1 MNSRTLAA
9 AALTLLS
16 AWLLWQGL
24 SAVIMITGRGSP
36 LGDALLQPPTS
47 LIRILGASIIL
58 IGALLAL
65 AQRAGGALLAAVG
78 TVLFL
83 LLPVLMAASGVDS
96 NMWMDEAIF
105 SAVLIALTIALFVI
119 KRRKA

>member
-1 MNSRTLAA
+1 MNSRILAA

-65 AQRAGGALLAAVG
+65 TQRAGGALLAAVG

-83 LLPVLMAASGVDS
+83 LLPVLMAASGADS
-96 NMWMDEAIF
+96 DMWMDEAIF

>member
-1 MNSRTLAA
+1 MNTRMLAA
-9 AALTLLS
+9 AALSLLS

-24 SAVIMITGRGSP
+24 SAVIIITGRGSP

-47 LIRILGASIIL
+47 LIRILGASIVL

-83 LLPVLMAASGVDS
+83 LLPVLMAASGADS
-96 NMWMDEAIF
+96 GMWMDEAIF
-105 SAVLIALTIALFVI
+105 SALLIGLTIALFVI

>member
-1 MNSRTLAA
+1 MNTRMLAA
-9 AALTLLS
+9 AALSLLS

-83 LLPVLMAASGVDS
+83 LLPVLMAASGADPA
-96 NMWMDEAIF
+96 MWMDEAIF
-105 SAVLIALTIALFVI
+105 SALLIVLTIALFVI

>member
-1 MNSRTLAA
+1 MNTRMLAA
-9 AALTLLS
+9 AALSLLS

-47 LIRILGASIIL
+47 LIRILGASIVL

-83 LLPVLMAASGVDS
+83 LLPVLMAASGADS
-96 NMWMDEAIF
+96 GMWMDEAIF
-105 SAVLIALTIALFVI
+105 SALLIGLTIALFVI

>member
-1 MNSRTLAA
+1 MNTRMLAA
-9 AALTLLS
+9 AALSLLS

-47 LIRILGASIIL
+47 LIRILGASIVL

-83 LLPVLMAASGVDS
+83 LLPVLMAASGADS
-96 NMWMDEAIF
+96 GMWMDEAIF
-105 SAVLIALTIALFVI
+105 SALLIVLTIALFVI

>member
-1 MNSRTLAA
+1 MNARMLAA
-9 AALTLLS
+9 AALSLLS

-24 SAVIMITGRGSP
+24 SAVIVITGRGSP

-78 TVLFL
+78 TFLFL
-83 LLPVLMAASGVDS
+83 LLPILMAASGADS
-96 NMWMDEAIF
+96 AMWTDEAIF
-105 SAVLIALTIALFVI
+105 SALLIVLTIALFVI

>member
-1 MNSRTLAA
+1 MNSRILAA

-36 LGDALLQPPTS
+36 LADALLQPPTS

-65 AQRAGGALLAAVG
+65 TQRAGGALLATVG

-83 LLPVLMAASGVDS
+83 LLPVLMAASGADS
-96 NMWMDEAIF
+96 DMWMDEAIF

>member
-1 MNSRTLAA
+1 MNTRMLAA
-9 AALTLLS
+9 AALSLLS

-47 LIRILGASIIL
+47 LIRILGASVIL

-83 LLPVLMAASGVDS
+83 LLPVLMAASGADS
-96 NMWMDEAIF
+96 AMWMDEAIF
-105 SAVLIALTIALFVI
+105 SALLIALTIALFVI

>member
-1 MNSRTLAA
+1 MNARMLAA
-9 AALTLLS
+9 AALSLLS

-47 LIRILGASIIL
+47 LIRILGAAIVL

-83 LLPVLMAASGVDS
+83 LLPVLMAASGADS
-96 NMWMDEAIF
+96 GMWMDEAIF
-105 SAVLIALTIALFVI
+105 SALLIVLTIALFVI

>member
-1 MNSRTLAA
+1 MNARMLAA
-9 AALTLLS
+9 AALSLLS

-47 LIRILGASIIL
+47 LIRILGASIVL

-83 LLPVLMAASGVDS
+83 LLPVLMAASGADS
-96 NMWMDEAIF
+96 GMWMDEAIF
-105 SAVLIALTIALFVI
+105 SALLIGLTIALFVI

>member
-1 MNSRTLAA
+1 MNTRMLAA
-9 AALTLLS
+9 AALSLLS

-47 LIRILGASIIL
+47 LIRILGAAIVL

-83 LLPVLMAASGVDS
+83 LLPVLMAASGADS
-96 NMWMDEAIF
+96 GMWMDEAIF
-105 SAVLIALTIALFVI
+105 SALLIVLTIALFVI

>member
-1 MNSRTLAA
+1 MNARMLAA
-9 AALTLLS
+9 AALSLLS

-47 LIRILGASIIL
+47 LIRILGASVIL

-83 LLPVLMAASGVDS
+83 LLPVLMAASGADS
-96 NMWMDEAIF
+96 GMWMDEAIF
-105 SAVLIALTIALFVI
+105 SALLIALTIALFVI

>member
-65 AQRAGGALLAAVG
+65 AQRAGGALLAALG

>member
-1 MNSRTLAA
+1 MNARMLAA
-9 AALTLLS
+9 AALSLLS

-24 SAVIMITGRGSP
+24 SAVIVITGRGSP

-78 TVLFL
+78 TFLFL
-83 LLPVLMAASGVDS
+83 LLPVLMAASGADS
-96 NMWMDEAIF
+96 AMWTDEAIF
-105 SAVLIALTIALFVI
+105 SALLIVLTIALFVI

>member
-1 MNSRTLAA
+1 MNARMLAA
-9 AALTLLS
+9 AALSLLS

-47 LIRILGASIIL
+47 LIRILGAAIVL
-58 IGALLAL
+58 IGAILAL

-83 LLPVLMAASGVDS
+83 LLPVLMAASGADS
-96 NMWMDEAIF
+96 GMWMDEAIF
-105 SAVLIALTIALFVI
+105 SALLIVLTIALFVI

>member
-1 MNSRTLAA
+1 MNARMLAA
-9 AALTLLS
+9 AALSLLS

-24 SAVIMITGRGSP
+24 SAVIVITGRGSP

-78 TVLFL
+78 TFLFL
-83 LLPVLMAASGVDS
+83 LLPVLMAASGADS
-96 NMWMDEAIF
+96 AMWTDEAIF
-105 SAVLIALTIALFVI
+105 SALLIVLTIALFVI
-119 KRRKA
+119 KRRKS